1 MDASKFTQRNGFEHN
16 LENSA
21 HSGRNQLCFFLKPRD
36 VTQLVEC
43 VPSTQKTWVQFL
55 EPQLLDIVAHI
66 SARWRQENQDV
77 NDGGHPWL
85 HRELEANQACMRLC
99 LKKGRGQFFA

>member
-1 MDASKFTQRNGFEHN
+1 MQVSLLKEMVLSIIWKILHIVV
-16 LENSA
+16 EIS
-21 HSGRNQLCFFLKPRD
+21 CVFFLKPRD